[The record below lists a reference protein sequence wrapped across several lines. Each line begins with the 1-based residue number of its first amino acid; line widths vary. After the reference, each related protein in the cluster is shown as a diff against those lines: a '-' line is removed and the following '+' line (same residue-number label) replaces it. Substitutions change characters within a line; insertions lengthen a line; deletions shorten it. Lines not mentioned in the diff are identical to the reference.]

1 MDRFGFLKIATV
13 SPRVHVAN
21 PMANAEEIVKW
32 ATSYPVV
39 SADIVLFPELCVTGY
54 TCADLFTQGWLI
66 EKTKQAL
73 YKIALGTA
81 YSNQIVV
88 VGAPIEVE
96 GLLYNCAVVLQS
108 GKFRGIVP
116 KQFLPTYKEFYES
129 RWFQSANGSEPVFTL
144 IGPDEVPFGVDL
156 LFETPEGVVAG
167 IEICEDLWM
176 PIPPSSLQCIY
187 GAQVLLNLSA
197 SNELVGKADYR
208 KELVTN
214 QSGRCIA
221 AYAYA
226 GAGPSESTTDIVMG
240 GHCLIA
246 ESGRL
251 LVESQRVGTGAKK
264 DGHFVMADVDIERL
278 KNDRRF
284 TTSFGT
290 NRGRF
295 LVEYRTIPLDSIKD
309 LPDAIREPLSRIDL
323 TQTPFVPAHL
333 PVLNQRCSDIFEIQ
347 CHGLMKRLPRPEGLV
362 IGISGG
368 LDSTLAA
375 LVLKKAD
382 AMSGP
387 TKSRKIGIT
396 MRGYGTTNRTYEN
409 AVALI
414 DQCGF
419 EFKSIDIRPMVL
431 QKLKSY
437 GWTPFGIDCSQM
449 SVEQFQAAL
458 TDLPD
463 ERRKDLRFENIQA
476 RCRTEI
482 LMDHGFVIGT
492 GDLSEIAL
500 GWCTYNAD
508 HMSMYNV
515 NCSVP
520 KTLVKWLVR
529 YVADH
534 EAPKDLKKILL
545 DIVDT
550 EISPELLP
558 LGKDGKPTQ
567 STEDIL
573 GPYVLHDFFL
583 YHFIRNGFTPEKIL
597 YLAKLAFDQKYSEE
611 FIAKTLDTFM
621 GRFFANQFKR
631 SCVPDG
637 PKVGS
642 VSLSPRGDWRM
653 PSDLER
659 EVKEVWGK

>member
-21 PMANAEEIVKW
+21 PAANADEIIKW
-32 ATSYPVV
+32 LTTYPVV
-39 SADIVLFPELCVTGY
+39 AADITLFPELSITGY

-66 EKTKQAL
+66 QA
-73 YKIALGTA
+73 ALAAVRKVAAATM

-88 VGAPIEVE
+88 VGAPIEVD
-96 GLLYNCAVVLQS
+96 GLLYNCAVLIQK
-108 GKFRGIVP
+108 GTILGIVP
-116 KQFLPTYKEFYES
+116 KQFLPTYKEFYEA
-129 RWFQSANGSEPVFTL
+129 RWFQAAKGAESVFVD
-144 IGPDEVPFGVDL
+144 IGGYEIPFGTDL
-156 LFETPEGVVAG
+156 LFETPEGVMIG
-167 IEICEDLWM
+167 MEICEDLWM

-221 AYAYA
+221 AYAYC

-251 LVESQRVGTGAKK
+251 LAESPRVGTGATK
-264 DGHFVMADVDIERL
+264 DGHYILADVDIERL

-284 TTSFGT
+284 TTSFGS

-295 LVEYRTIPLDSIKD
+295 VVDYRTVPLKSIADK
-309 LPDAIREPLSRIDL
+309 LGAIREPLQRKDI
-323 TQTPFVPAHL
+323 TKTPFVPGDPATIE
-333 PVLNQRCSDIFEIQ
+333 QRCADIFEIQ
-347 CHGLMKRLPRPEGLV
+347 CHGLMKRLPRMEGLV
-362 IGISGG
+362 IGVSGG

-375 LVLKKAD
+375 LVVDKANRMMGEKK
-382 AMSGP
+382 SN
-387 TKSRKIGIT
+387 ILGIT
-396 MRGYGTTNRTYEN
+396 MPGFGTTDRTREN
-409 AVALI
+409 ALSLMKYLGWTYKTV
-414 DQCGF
+414 
-419 EFKSIDIRPMVL
+419 DIRPMVL

-437 GWTPFGIDCSQM
+437 GYCPFGIDCSKM
-449 SVEQFQAAL
+449 DVEQLQAAL
-458 TDLPD
+458 ADLPAD
-463 ERRKDLRFENIQA
+463 KRKDLRFENMQA

-515 NCSVP
+515 NCSIP
-520 KTLVKWLVR
+520 KTLVKWLVN
-529 YVADH
+529 YVAQH
-534 EAPKDLKKILL
+534 EATANVRAVLK

-567 STEDIL
+567 STESIL
-573 GPYVLHDFFL
+573 GPYLLHDFFL
-583 YHFIRNGFTPEKIL
+583 FHFIRNGFTPEKML
-597 YLAKLAFDQKYSEE
+597 YLAKMVFKDDFPEALIVQ
-611 FIAKTLDTFM
+611 TLDTFM
-621 GRFFANQFKR
+621 TRFFNNQFKR

-653 PSDLER
+653 PSDLEPAM
-659 EVKEVWGK
+659 VKAWGK